1 VAETTDNPEAIVG
14 RGLFPLPLSDFEFY
28 MLTDDRPSH
37 PMVFVMVVD
46 VVGELTQ
53 SPFAQSLRELI
64 AAHPLLG
71 CRVEKL
77 PGKGWCWVPFENVP
91 DVLDWSAAEE
101 AATEFVPAVERIDLL
116 NQPGIRVRVVASATR
131 ARIVLH
137 LHHSCSDGIGA
148 LHLVGELF
156 ARYGQK
162 TAESGGKRP
171 QFEPTEISKLLQR
184 ENYDVGEA
192 ATQRQKKSLM
202 RVLGKISRLLF
213 RFPIKLASSAEMKCS
228 GSESQRSLAPASTQ
242 NTHAI
247 QSRILPRSVNRALR
261 AAATER
267 DVSINDL
274 FISEM
279 MLLIRDWNR
288 RSGKRDGEGWIRL
301 AIPLSMRTG
310 LHERMPATNI
320 VSYALV
326 TRRAEMCDHP
336 DQLLASIH
344 QQTSDVLYN
353 REGIVCLK
361 LFRVL
366 RKIPGAMK
374 LFLGA
379 KSVFCTM
386 VLANVGD
393 VRRRFSGR
401 FPLDKGRWVAGNVVI
416 EQIHGVAPVRPNTR
430 AAMSIGEYAGDLS
443 ISLRADGLVLNASDS
458 EQFLNEFLERL
469 QTLAEHSHLPDNE
482 ELVTE

>member
-1 VAETTDNPEAIVG
+1 
-14 RGLFPLPLSDFEFY
+14 
-28 MLTDDRPSH
+28 
-37 PMVFVMVVD
+37 
-46 VVGELTQ
+46 
-53 SPFAQSLRELI
+53 
-64 AAHPLLG
+64 
-71 CRVEKL
+71 
-77 PGKGWCWVPFENVP
+77 
-91 DVLDWSAAEE
+91 
-101 AATEFVPAVERIDLL
+101 
-116 NQPGIRVRVVASATR
+116 
-131 ARIVLH
+131 
-137 LHHSCSDGIGA
+137 
-148 LHLVGELF
+148 
-156 ARYGQK
+156 
-162 TAESGGKRP
+162 
-171 QFEPTEISKLLQR
+171 
-184 ENYDVGEA
+184 
-192 ATQRQKKSLM
+192 
-202 RVLGKISRLLF
+202 
-213 RFPIKLASSAEMKCS
+213 
-228 GSESQRSLAPASTQ
+228 
-242 NTHAI
+242 
-247 QSRILPRSVNRALR
+247 
-261 AAATER
+261 
-267 DVSINDL
+267 
-274 FISEM
+274 
-279 MLLIRDWNR
+279 
-288 RSGKRDGEGWIRL
+288 
-301 AIPLSMRTG
+301 
-310 LHERMPATNI
+310 
-320 VSYALV
+320 
-326 TRRAEMCDHP
+326 MCDHP